1 MQMIRVCFANCY
13 PLDKRRKLNVHN
25 TLRGYPECFLGC
37 CSKYV
42 AISGLLFPADLV
54 TFTEEILNGKVH
66 LLCSVYWCIFQQ
78 LSTFFSLLCLM
89 LIKAFSSKTF
99 VRSFS

>member
-1 MQMIRVCFANCY
+1 MQMIRVCFTNCY

-42 AISGLLFPADLV
+42 AISGQKMMFSIKDFFSKWDQFHSSLR
-54 TFTEEILNGKVH
+54 IWSH
-66 LLCSVYWCIFQQ
+66 LLKKSLMEKFIFCAVYIGA
-78 LSTFFSLLCLM
+78 FFSNYPL
-89 LIKAFSSKTF
+89 FSPYF
-99 VRSFS
+99 V